1 MNPANVVRLQT
12 QLGISKLPLKKISL
26 LNGIASF
33 VKSADSGRRL
43 MTTSSQTL
51 RMDFAE
57 RKGRHSVIYCK
68 AHGLIPPG
76 IEDLY

>member
-57 RKGRHSVIYCK
+57 RKGRSFCHLLQSPWSDTT
-68 AHGLIPPG
+68 G
-76 IEDLY
+76 D